1 MRSGRNRIYI
11 SFFVATAA
19 VFLISTPSFAQRPVL
34 EGAASSGSGSSFGKG
49 DGQTVVMMS
58 PVFINADVIYYNSEM
73 PKLEYVI
80 GFQAELQGR
89 VSAGIVPQFRLTTGP
104 NKYMGYGIV
113 GLPLI
118 VAPFVLFGT
127 KVGGG
132 FLFRFHHRVGA
143 FAELSLDLFF
153 IGNDL
158 PDKGILVQLDANIGL
173 RVTF

>member
-1 MRSGRNRIYI
+1 MS
-11 SFFVATAA
+11 A
-19 VFLISTPSFAQRPVL
+19 PSFAQRPVL
-34 EGAASSGSGSSFGKG
+34 EGAASTGSGASFGKG

-58 PVFINADVIYYNSEM
+58 PVFVDADVIYYNDEV
-73 PKLEYVI
+73 PKLEYVF

-104 NKYMGYGIV
+104 NIFMGYGIL

-127 KVGGG
+127 EVGGG
-132 FLFRFHHRVGA
+132 FLWRFHHRVGV
-143 FAELSLDLFF
+143 FAELTLDLFF
-153 IGNDL
+153 LGNDL
-158 PDKGILVQLDANIGL
+158 PDKGILVQLDLSLGL